1 MGANLSMDVSA
12 AIATTA
18 ATTAANETAT
28 GSSPLLLPMLTPT
41 PEIHAPFSIQ
51 DKTRLDTLL
60 IPEDLI
66 DIHIEG
72 APVSEAAEAAEAAEG
87 TAVAEN
93 GCGGGGGNKCRKRH
107 GRKKQNEIT
116 TTTVPIQIE
125 RTIEQRR
132 EQVRPIIDKL
142 TELQMNISYPAIRE
156 LYKQLN
162 QFVKTGEDTKIK
174 IPFPEFGRR
183 IKGELTNA
191 VYKPCWV
198 KLEME

>member
-1 MGANLSMDVSA
+1 
-12 AIATTA
+12 
-18 ATTAANETAT
+18 
-28 GSSPLLLPMLTPT
+28 MLTPT
-41 PEIHAPFSIQ
+41 PEIHAPSSIQ
-51 DKTRLDTLL
+51 DKTRLDTLI

-72 APVSEAAEAAEAAEG
+72 APVSEAAEAAEG

-93 GCGGGGGNKCRKRH
+93 GGGGGGNKGRKRN
-107 GRKKQNEIT
+107 GKKKQKET
-116 TTTVPIQIE
+116 ATATATATPFQTE
-125 RTIEQRR
+125 RNIEQRR

>member
-1 MGANLSMDVSA
+1 MGANISMDVSA
-12 AIATTA
+12 AIATTT
-18 ATTAANETAT
+18 ATTNAT
-28 GSSPLLLPMLTPT
+28 VAGSSPLLLPMLTPT
-41 PEIHAPFSIQ
+41 PEIHAPSSVQ
-51 DKTRLDTLL
+51 DKTRLDTLI

-72 APVSEAAEAAEAAEG
+72 APVSEAAEAAEG

-93 GCGGGGGNKCRKRH
+93 GGGGGGNKGRKRN
-107 GRKKQNEIT
+107 GKKKQKET
-116 TTTVPIQIE
+116 ATATATPFQTE
-125 RTIEQRR
+125 RNIEQRR

-162 QFVKTGEDTKIK
+162 QFVKTGEDSKIK
-174 IPFPEFGRR
+174 IQFPEFGRR

-198 KLEME
+198 KLEVD

>member
-1 MGANLSMDVSA
+1 MGANISMDVSA
-12 AIATTA
+12 AIVPTTATTN
-18 ATTAANETAT
+18 ATVA

-41 PEIHAPFSIQ
+41 PEIHAPSSVQ
-51 DKTRLDTLL
+51 DKTRLDTLI

-72 APVSEAAEAAEAAEG
+72 APVSEAAEAAEG

-93 GCGGGGGNKCRKRH
+93 GGGGGGNKGRKRN
-107 GRKKQNEIT
+107 GKKKQKETATATATAIPFQT
-116 TTTVPIQIE
+116 E
-125 RTIEQRR
+125 RNIEQRR